1 MKMILLLC
9 KQILMVIKIGFIIFK
24 QNIYIDFEMK
34 FDSVLG
40 KCSEIHMSSTS
51 WLLEVL
57 VSRRCLSA
65 ATATD
70 QISDSLQTHE
80 SL

>member
-24 QNIYIDFEMK
+24 QNIYFDFEMK

-51 WLLEVL
+51 
-57 VSRRCLSA
+57 
-65 ATATD
+65 
-70 QISDSLQTHE
+70 
-80 SL
+80 

>member
-1 MKMILLLC
+1 MKIILQC
-9 KQILMVIKIGFIIFK
+9 KQILMVIKIGFIIFN
-24 QNIYIDFEMK
+24 QNIYFDFEMK

-40 KCSEIHMSSTS
+40 KFSEIHMSSTS

-57 VSRRCLSA
+57 VSRRRLSA
-65 ATATD
+65 ATVTD
-70 QISDSLQTHE
+70 QISDSLQTHK